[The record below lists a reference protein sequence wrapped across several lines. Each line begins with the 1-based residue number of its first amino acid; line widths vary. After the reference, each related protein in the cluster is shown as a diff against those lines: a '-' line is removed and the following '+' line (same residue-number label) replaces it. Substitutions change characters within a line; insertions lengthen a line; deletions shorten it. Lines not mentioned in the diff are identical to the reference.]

1 MEVSMNLDDLLE
13 RFRSEIDSDD
23 KIREK
28 VLPIAR
34 EAVRKCS
41 ESIKRTHRKD
51 FVEAR
56 KLLVQAHKLI
66 TQGQSELEKSEFLSK
81 TRVFDTAYQELVEA
95 NYLLSILQKGKIEPT
110 EEYDIPSRPFMTGLA
125 DTIGE
130 LRRATLDAI
139 RNEMVEDAEQLLSIM
154 EEILE
159 ALVAFD
165 YPNALI
171 PELRRKCDI
180 ARSIVERTRGDVT
193 TSIQTARLVKE
204 LRSLDK

>member
-1 MEVSMNLDDLLE
+1 MEDLMNLDDLLE
-13 RFRSEIDSDD
+13 RCRDEIDSDD

-51 FVEAR
+51 FIEAR
-56 KLLVQAHKLI
+56 KLLVEAYSLI
-66 TQGQSELEKSEFLSK
+66 SQGESELEKSEFLLK

-95 NYLLSILQKGKIEPT
+95 NYLLSILQNGKIEPA

-130 LRRATLDAI
+130 LRRAALDAI
-139 RNEMVEDAEQLLSIM
+139 RNEMVKDAESLLSIM
-154 EEILE
+154 EELLE
-159 ALVAFD
+159 SLVAFD

-180 ARSIVERTRGDVT
+180 ARSLVERTRGDVT
-193 TSIQTARLVKE
+193 TAIQTARLVKE
-204 LRSLDK
+204 LRLLKK

>member
-1 MEVSMNLDDLLE
+1 MNLDDLLD
-13 RFRSEIDSDD
+13 RFREEIDSDD

-41 ESIKRTHRKD
+41 ESIKRTHRKK
-51 FVEAR
+51 FAEAR
-56 KLLVQAHKLI
+56 KLLVEAFNLI
-66 TQGQSELEKSEFLSK
+66 SKGESELGKSEFLSK

-95 NYLLSILQKGKIEPT
+95 NYLLSILQNGKIEPA
-110 EEYDIPSRPFMTGLA
+110 EEYIIPSRPFMTGLA

-130 LRRATLDAI
+130 LRRATLDEI
-139 RNEMVEDAEQLLSIM
+139 RNERIEIATNLLSIM
-154 EEILE
+154 EELLE
-159 ALVAFD
+159 SLVAFD

-171 PELRRKCDI
+171 PDLRRKCDI

-193 TSIQTARLVKE
+193 TAIQTARLVRE
-204 LRSLDK
+204 LRSLEK